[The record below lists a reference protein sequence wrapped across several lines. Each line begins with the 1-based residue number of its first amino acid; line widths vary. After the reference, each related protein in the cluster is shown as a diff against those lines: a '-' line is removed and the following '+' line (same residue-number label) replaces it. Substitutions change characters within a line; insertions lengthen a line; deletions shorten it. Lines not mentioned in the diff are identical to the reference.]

1 MFGALVGAAVKLEH
15 ERPFNPGSVF
25 QFNWYFI
32 AAGAISLASV
42 TRKAQ
47 QLSFSSLASFANAA
61 IQATTQLSGD

>member
-1 MFGALVGAAVKLEH
+1 
-15 ERPFNPGSVF
+15 
-25 QFNWYFI
+25 
-32 AAGAISLASV
+32 LASV